1 MKQINYFQQAFSSS
15 NRQVLDLIISSQ
27 QLAMKNQSDEQ
38 QENQNN
44 STQFEDNNGID
55 LGIRKVIKLGE
66 NGDKTS
72 TNLQYKSLR
81 DTEQQKQV
89 IQQIKHLARQG
100 SHMYVTIFLYY
111 FDHCKYSFPYSLY
124 YIIAYLLLFQHRI
137 FRAPHRDALI
147 DEVLLEQ
154 VPFHRSPKL
163 YFLIFIIYFF
173 IIFLHSKF
181 LPPNSITPL
190 IFTKKLPQGG
200 QYRQKGTQPLWV
212 NAFESLLSVVVQLY
226 YKSDQKLAE
235 FMKEK
240 VLIDSK
246 KDIKQEKKPGR
257 KKKILDN
264 DSPNQ
269 EQIEQQQPNSQ
280 NVYSLLQQDVLDILI
295 SPLRNDFS
303 FETWTTKEIAIFECG
318 LCRYGKQYEFLSH
331 LRQIKTKNAQDIIQF
346 YYNWKFTSHYKLW
359 KINKAYYH
367 RSNLN
372 NYV

>member
-1 MKQINYFQQAFSSS
+1 
-15 NRQVLDLIISSQ
+15 
-27 QLAMKNQSDEQ
+27 MKNQTDEQ
-38 QENQNN
+38 QENQIN
-44 STQFEDNNGID
+44 STYFEDNNGID

-72 TNLQYKSLR
+72 TNLQYKQQIV
-81 DTEQQKQV
+81 TEQQKQV

-100 SHMYVTIFLYY
+100 SHITGYLELPTE
-111 FDHCKYSFPYSLY
+111 
-124 YIIAYLLLFQHRI
+124 IINQYKKKTNS
-137 FRAPHRDALI
+137 DALI
-147 DEVLLEQ
+147 DEVLLD
-154 VPFHRSPKL
+154 
-163 YFLIFIIYFF
+163 
-173 IIFLHSKF
+173 KF
-181 LPPNSITPL
+181 LPPNSITPI

-246 KDIKQEKKPGR
+246 RDIKQEKKPGR

-269 EQIEQQQPNSQ
+269 EQIEQQQPNNQ
-280 NVYSLLQQDVLDILI
+280 NAYSLLQQDVLDILI
-295 SPLRNDFS
+295 SPLRNDFA

-331 LRQIKTKNAQDIIQF
+331 LIKTKNAQDIIQF

>member
-1 MKQINYFQQAFSSS
+1 
-15 NRQVLDLIISSQ
+15 
-27 QLAMKNQSDEQ
+27 MKNKPDEQ
-38 QENQNN
+38 QQNQNK
-44 STQFEDNNGID
+44 SSQFEDNNGID
-55 LGIRKVIKLGE
+55 FGIRKVIKLGE
-66 NGDKTS
+66 NGDNNS
-72 TNLQYKSLR
+72 ADISINLATNLQYKSQR
-81 DTEQQKQV
+81 VKEQQKQV

-100 SHMYVTIFLYY
+100 SHITG
-111 FDHCKYSFPYSLY
+111 
-124 YIIAYLLLFQHRI
+124 YLELPTEVINQYKKKSNSH
-137 FRAPHRDALI
+137 ALI
-147 DEVLLEQ
+147 DEVLLD
-154 VPFHRSPKL
+154 
-163 YFLIFIIYFF
+163 
-173 IIFLHSKF
+173 KF

-200 QYRQKGTQPLWV
+200 QYRHKGTQPLWV
-212 NAFESLLSVVVQLY
+212 NAFEGLLSVVVQLY

-246 KDIKQEKKPGR
+246 KDIKLEKKPGR
-257 KKKILDN
+257 KKKIIDN

-269 EQIEQQQPNSQ
+269 EQIEQQQPNNQ
-280 NVYSLLQQDVLDILI
+280 NAYSLLQQDVLDILI
-295 SPLRNDFS
+295 SPLRTDFS

-331 LRQIKTKNAQDIIQF
+331 LIKTKNAQDIIQF

>member
-1 MKQINYFQQAFSSS
+1 
-15 NRQVLDLIISSQ
+15 
-27 QLAMKNQSDEQ
+27 MKNQYDEQ
-38 QENQNN
+38 QKIKNN

-66 NGDKTS
+66 NEDKIA
-72 TNLQYKSLR
+72 TNLQYESLR

-100 SHMYVTIFLYY
+100 SHITG
-111 FDHCKYSFPYSLY
+111 
-124 YIIAYLLLFQHRI
+124 YLELPTEVINQYKKKSNS
-137 FRAPHRDALI
+137 DALI
-147 DEVLLEQ
+147 DEVLLD
-154 VPFHRSPKL
+154 
-163 YFLIFIIYFF
+163 
-173 IIFLHSKF
+173 KF

-240 VLIDSK
+240 VQIDSK

-331 LRQIKTKNAQDIIQF
+331 LIKTKNAQDIIQF

>member
-1 MKQINYFQQAFSSS
+1 
-15 NRQVLDLIISSQ
+15 
-27 QLAMKNQSDEQ
+27 MKNQTDEQ
-38 QENQNN
+38 QDNQNN
-44 STQFEDNNGID
+44 SSYFEDNNGID
-55 LGIRKVIKLGE
+55 FGIRKVIKLGE

-72 TNLQYKSLR
+72 TNLQYKSQR
-81 DTEQQKQV
+81 VTEQQKQV

-100 SHMYVTIFLYY
+100 SHITGYLELPTE
-111 FDHCKYSFPYSLY
+111 
-124 YIIAYLLLFQHRI
+124 IINQYKKKTNS
-137 FRAPHRDALI
+137 DALI
-147 DEVLLEQ
+147 DEVLLD
-154 VPFHRSPKL
+154 
-163 YFLIFIIYFF
+163 
-173 IIFLHSKF
+173 KF

-246 KDIKQEKKPGR
+246 RDIKQEKKPGR

-269 EQIEQQQPNSQ
+269 EQIEQQQPNNQ

-295 SPLRNDFS
+295 SPLRNDFP

-331 LRQIKTKNAQDIIQF
+331 LIKTKNAQDIIQF

>member
-1 MKQINYFQQAFSSS
+1 
-15 NRQVLDLIISSQ
+15 
-27 QLAMKNQSDEQ
+27 MKNQSDEQ

-66 NGDKTS
+66 NGDKIS

-100 SHMYVTIFLYY
+100 SHITG
-111 FDHCKYSFPYSLY
+111 
-124 YIIAYLLLFQHRI
+124 YLELPTEVIYQYKKKSNS
-137 FRAPHRDALI
+137 DALI
-147 DEVLLEQ
+147 DEVLLD
-154 VPFHRSPKL
+154 
-163 YFLIFIIYFF
+163 
-173 IIFLHSKF
+173 KF

-269 EQIEQQQPNSQ
+269 EQIEQQQPNNQ

-318 LCRYGKQYEFLSH
+318 ICRYGKQYEFLSH
-331 LRQIKTKNAQDIIQF
+331 LIKTKNAQDIIQF

>member
-1 MKQINYFQQAFSSS
+1 MKQINYFQQALFIF
-15 NRQVLDLIISSQ
+15 RQEIMND
-27 QLAMKNQSDEQ
+27 MSDEKQ
-38 QENQNN
+38 QNKYNC
-44 STQFEDNNGID
+44 TQFEDINGLD
-55 LGIRKVIKLGE
+55 LSIRKVIKMDGSAE
-66 NGDKTS
+66 KATI
-72 TNLQYKSLR
+72 NLQCNSFRVK
-81 DTEQQKQV
+81 EQQKQV

-100 SHMYVTIFLYY
+100 SHITG
-111 FDHCKYSFPYSLY
+111 
-124 YIIAYLLLFQHRI
+124 YLELPTQQI
-137 FRAPHRDALI
+137 NQYKKKSNQDALI
-147 DEVLLEQ
+147 DEVLLD
-154 VPFHRSPKL
+154 
-163 YFLIFIIYFF
+163 
-173 IIFLHSKF
+173 KF
-181 LPPNSITPL
+181 LPPNSITPI

-200 QYRQKGTQPLWV
+200 QYRLKGTQPLWV
-212 NAFESLLSVVVQLY
+212 NALESLLSVVVQLY

-246 KDIKQEKKPGR
+246 KELKQEKKPGR

-269 EQIEQQQPNSQ
+269 EQTEQQQQQQTNT

-295 SPLRNDFS
+295 SPLRNDFP

-318 LCRYGKQYEFLSH
+318 MCRYGKQYEFLSH
-331 LRQIKTKNAQDIIQF
+331 LIKTKNAQDIIQF
-346 YYNWKFTSHYKLW
+346 YYFWKFTSHYKLW

>member
-1 MKQINYFQQAFSSS
+1 MLYNLRVQKYYETNQLFSISIIHLQIDWQQVM
-15 NRQVLDLIISSQ
+15 ND
-27 QLAMKNQSDEQ
+27 QSDEKQ
-38 QENQNN
+38 QNKYNC
-44 STQFEDNNGID
+44 TQFEDINGLD
-55 LGIRKVIKLGE
+55 QSIRKVVKMDGSGE
-66 NGDKTS
+66 KAS
-72 TNLQYKSLR
+72 INLQCNSFRINEQRKS
-81 DTEQQKQV
+81 V

-100 SHMYVTIFLYY
+100 SQITG
-111 FDHCKYSFPYSLY
+111 
-124 YIIAYLLLFQHRI
+124 YLELPTQQINQYKNRSNE
-137 FRAPHRDALI
+137 DAVI
-147 DEVLLEQ
+147 DEVLLD
-154 VPFHRSPKL
+154 
-163 YFLIFIIYFF
+163 
-173 IIFLHSKF
+173 KF

-200 QYRQKGTQPLWV
+200 QYRLKGTQPLWV
-212 NAFESLLSVVVQLY
+212 NALESLLSVVVQLY

-246 KDIKQEKKPGR
+246 KELKQEKKPGR
-257 KKKILDN
+257 KKKIPDN

-269 EQIEQQQPNSQ
+269 EQNEQQQQQSGNI

-295 SPLRNDFS
+295 SPLRNDFP

-331 LRQIKTKNAQDIIQF
+331 LIKTKNAQDIIQF
-346 YYNWKFTSHYKLW
+346 YYFWKFTSHYKLW

>member
-1 MKQINYFQQAFSSS
+1 
-15 NRQVLDLIISSQ
+15 
-27 QLAMKNQSDEQ
+27 MKNQHDEQ

-44 STQFEDNNGID
+44 SAYFEDNNGID

-66 NGDKTS
+66 NGDKTCNRIS
-72 TNLQYKSLR
+72 INLATKLQYKQQIV
-81 DTEQQKQV
+81 TEQQKQV

-100 SHMYVTIFLYY
+100 SHMYVTIFIFY
-111 FDHCKYSFPYSLY
+111 FDCCEYSFPYSLY
-124 YIIAYLLLFQHRI
+124 QIIAYLLLFQHRI
-137 FRAPHRDALI
+137 FGASNRDNKVIQKESQFGCLDRRSFI
-147 DEVLLEQ
+147 RVSTFSSLSKTLFPYIHHLFFHNILL
-154 VPFHRSPKL
+154 
-163 YFLIFIIYFF
+163 
-173 IIFLHSKF
+173 SKF

-246 KDIKQEKKPGR
+246 RDIKQEKKPGR

-295 SPLRNDFS
+295 SPLRNDFP

-331 LRQIKTKNAQDIIQF
+331 LIKTKNAQDIIQF

>member
-1 MKQINYFQQAFSSS
+1 
-15 NRQVLDLIISSQ
+15 
-27 QLAMKNQSDEQ
+27 MKNQTDEQ
-38 QENQNN
+38 QDNQNN
-44 STQFEDNNGID
+44 SSYFEDHNGID

-72 TNLQYKSLR
+72 TNLQYKSQR
-81 DTEQQKQV
+81 VTEQQKQV

-100 SHMYVTIFLYY
+100 SHITGYLELPTE
-111 FDHCKYSFPYSLY
+111 
-124 YIIAYLLLFQHRI
+124 IINQYKKKTNS
-137 FRAPHRDALI
+137 DALI
-147 DEVLLEQ
+147 DEVLLD
-154 VPFHRSPKL
+154 
-163 YFLIFIIYFF
+163 
-173 IIFLHSKF
+173 KF

-246 KDIKQEKKPGR
+246 RDIKQEKKPGR

-269 EQIEQQQPNSQ
+269 EQIEQQQPNNQ

-295 SPLRNDFS
+295 SPLRNDFP

-331 LRQIKTKNAQDIIQF
+331 LIKTKNAQDIIQF